1 MVVLS
6 QHAKPRLA
14 IVVSCTD
21 RKSRL
26 PAAHLRMRSVK
37 EQKPADRCSAW
48 ITRLEQEF
56 APELPAKDLYAGG
69 AWHVAMTLPA
79 IADSAG
85 CDADLWIASAGYGL
99 IQDATLL
106 KPYSATF
113 AHHEDSVSRGS
124 DRASKNRDWWERLSK
139 WAGPGDGPRCIEQ
152 LVTQDPSRI
161 TLVVA
166 SGHYIDAMRDD
177 LLATIE
183 RASSPERLHLISA
196 ARNIRG
202 KLADYLIPSSAHL
215 ESFLGGARLSLNL
228 RVARWLIEHWKDHGF
243 DRGAMRRQLADLV
256 SAQAGVRKFDRTPVP
271 DPPVRTWIA
280 ERRIHDPSATR
291 SKLLRL
297 FRDSGM
303 ACEQSRFARLFQE
316 VVDGERP

>member
-1 MVVLS
+1 
-6 QHAKPRLA
+6 
-14 IVVSCTD
+14 
-21 RKSRL
+21 
-26 PAAHLRMRSVK
+26 
-37 EQKPADRCSAW
+37 
-48 ITRLEQEF
+48 
-56 APELPAKDLYAGG
+56 
-69 AWHVAMTLPA
+69 
-79 IADSAG
+79 
-85 CDADLWIASAGYGL
+85 
-99 IQDATLL
+99 
-106 KPYSATF
+106 
-113 AHHEDSVSRGS
+113 
-124 DRASKNRDWWERLSK
+124 
-139 WAGPGDGPRCIEQ
+139 
-152 LVTQDPSRI
+152 
-161 TLVVA
+161 LVVA